1 MRNSFALLATV
12 ISLLGLTTTA
22 SADCFGFREKDA
34 VVCVPGSDN
43 AARRRAESVCEEA
56 TGSECAISG
65 VVGST
70 CQESS
75 SRECYDENGDR
86 NRRLTG
92 Y

>member
-1 MRNSFALLATV
+1 MRTSFALLATV

-56 TGSECAISG
+56 TGSECSISG
-65 VVGST
+65 VVAARARRAAAGSAT
-70 CQESS
+70 T
-75 SRECYDENGDR
+75 RTATA
-86 NRRLTG
+86 TG
-92 Y
+92 A